1 MIESTIKELELR
13 LNQADSIEEPQ
24 KKELLLLLT
33 TLKSEVSHL
42 SETHGEHAQS
52 IAGFTRVSAHEAIR
66 KERDQKLIEL
76 AIRGLGSSVA
86 GFEKSHPK
94 LVEVVNRV
102 CLTLSNL
109 GI

>member
-1 MIESTIKELELR
+1 MIEYTIKELEER
-13 LNQADSIEEPQ
+13 LNQANSIETAQ
-24 KKELLLLLT
+24 KEELLLLLT
-33 TLKSEVSHL
+33 TLKSEISQL
-42 SETHGEHAQS
+42 SETHGEHALS

-66 KERDQKLIEL
+66 KEKDHKLIEL
-76 AIRGLGSSVA
+76 AVQGLGSSVA

-94 LVEVVNRV
+94 LVEAVNRI